1 MPWLAW
7 HAFLPYVI
15 LLSIKQ
21 QILKCPL
28 WLAEGGKPKL
38 VLPLHIPQPG
48 SDYFLGM
55 FLGGVYQ
62 EVMGSAHN
70 MLGST
75 HVVQIKVTADGIHCT
90 GDSLAHPLPK

>member
-1 MPWLAW
+1 MNA
-7 HAFLPYVI
+7 YQ
-15 LLSIKQ
+15 LSMIRVRKIESHSQ
-21 QILKCPL
+21 YC
-28 WLAEGGKPKL
+28 AEGGESKL
-38 VLPLHIPQPG
+38 VLPLHRPEAG

-75 HVVQIKVTADGIHCT
+75 HVVQVKVAPERSHCQ
-90 GDSLAHPLPK
+90 GESIILLG

>member
-1 MPWLAW
+1 M
-7 HAFLPYVI
+7 
-15 LLSIKQ
+15 
-21 QILKCPL
+21 
-28 WLAEGGKPKL
+28 
-38 VLPLHIPQPG
+38 LPLHKPEAG

-75 HVVQIKVTADGIHCT
+75 HVVQVKVVPKRSQDNGEISLVVSAVPT
-90 GDSLAHPLPK
+90 GYL

>member
-1 MPWLAW
+1 MKA
-7 HAFLPYVI
+7 YQ
-15 LLSIKQ
+15 LSMIRVRKRERHDS
-21 QILKCPL
+21 CC
-28 WLAEGGKPKL
+28 AEGGKPKL
-38 VLPLHIPQPG
+38 VLPLHRPEAG

-75 HVVQIKVTADGIHCT
+75 HVVQVKVAPERSHRQGELI
-90 GDSLAHPLPK
+90 LLLE

>member
-1 MPWLAW
+1 MER
-7 HAFLPYVI
+7 HD
-15 LLSIKQ
+15 S
-21 QILKCPL
+21 CC
-28 WLAEGGKPKL
+28 AEGGKPKL
-38 VLPLHIPQPG
+38 VLPLHKPEAG

-75 HVVQIKVTADGIHCT
+75 HVVQVKVASRSSHCQ
-90 GDSLAHPLPK
+90 GKSKLQLG